1 MKVTFESIKNIDYI
15 EGYELHNGIKLL
27 KAILDDVNELNNLL
41 KDKDESYRQIYID
54 YIDEHTEYSPERTDP
69 CPDYRGMFTLR
80 FEKNPYETIGTEM
93 TLDDL
98 NNALCTLINFTE
110 FKL

>member
-1 MKVTFESIKNIDYI
+1 MKVTLESIKNIDYI
-15 EGYELHNGIKLL
+15 EGYELNYGITLL
-27 KAILDDVNELNNLL
+27 RALLDDVDDLNNLL

-54 YIDEHTEYSPERTDP
+54 YINEHTEYSPERIDP

-93 TLDDL
+93 TIDELDI
-98 NNALCTLINFTE
+98 ALLILINFTE